1 MARDYKAE
9 WGTVVEEA
17 KGLNGALSEVMKA
30 YGGLHKAVMA
40 DSALDRKSK
49 ELIALGIGI
58 GRMCE
63 GCIISHVRGALKAG
77 ATKAEIADAVA
88 VAVMMSGG
96 PGTTYGAKAVAA
108 AEQFAES

>member
-1 MARDYKAE
+1 MSKDYKSE

-17 KGLNGALSEVMKA
+17 KGLNGALGDVMKA
-30 YGGLHKAVMA
+30 YSGLHKAVMV
-40 DSALDRKSK
+40 DGALDKKTK

-77 ATKAEIADAVA
+77 ATKAQISDAVA